1 MTNPLVPGRWSWT
14 RQKRKGLFRGG
25 QNEQASHEIKES
37 RRAKRFDDDLS
48 QGGDWHFA
56 SL

>member
-14 RQKRKGLFRGG
+14 EQKLKRPFRDVRILGPL
-25 QNEQASHEIKES
+25 HEIKES
-37 RRAKRFDDDLS
+37 RRAERFDDDLS